1 MTSSRG
7 PGHRIPNRGENPTLS
22 TTKSWNQTYHT
33 PMKCTLKFFQELSSL
48 NRLAVRFVLDSH
60 ERLGSQKS

>member
-7 PGHRIPNRGENPTLS
+7 PGHRIPNRYENPTLS

-33 PMKCTLKFFQELSSL
+33 PTKCTLKLFQELSSL
-48 NRLAVRFVLDSH
+48 NRLAVPCVLDSRD
-60 ERLGSQKS
+60 RLGS